1 MVKGARITVSCDC
14 GKVNY
19 LDYGATWQC
28 EDCHRR
34 WNTAQI
40 PADEYWGLMREMRDG
55 RIRVIGV
62 ALATGAALLVLG
74 VVLSQ
79 GFLLLLPITFGGW
92 YLVYMPRWRRRLRLK
107 ARAAPTWTL
116 RPE

>member
-1 MVKGARITVSCDC
+1 MVKGARITVKCDC

-28 EDCHRR
+28 ENCARR
-34 WNTAQI
+34 WNTSQI
-40 PADEYWGLMREMRDG
+40 PPEEYWGLMREMRDA
-55 RIRVIGV
+55 RVKLMWAALGV
-62 ALATGAALLVLG
+62 GVPLLVLG

-79 GFLLLLPITFGGW
+79 SFLLLLPIVFSVW
-92 YLVYMPRWRRRLRLK
+92 YLMFMPRWRRRLRIK
-107 ARAAPTWTL
+107 ARAAPQWTL